1 MKMTTLC
8 YIEKEG
14 KYLMLHRVK
23 KHHDINAG
31 KWIGVGGHVENG
43 ETPEECLLREV
54 KEETGLVLTAY
65 RLRGLVTFLS
75 DVCEPELMCVFTAD
89 AFDGEMIECD
99 EGEVAGG
106 DPGIGKGT
114 VYRNLGI
121 LSEEG
126 SIRRIE
132 VPNGPDRFDF
142 TLRNHYHGRCVR
154 CGEVFDVDIDEMPGL
169 IERIRDPHGM
179 QFLSYDIM
187 FKAICPACQM
197 QE

>member
-31 KWIGVGGHVENG
+31 KWIGVGGHVEHG

-99 EGEVAGG
+99 EGELAWVEKSDVLALPTWEG
-106 DPGIGKGT
+106 DR
-114 VYRNLGI
+114 VFLERL
-121 LSEEG
+121 LSGDERFFSIKLRYEG
-126 SIRRIE
+126 DKLVEKKIT
-132 VPNGPDRFDF
+132 D
-142 TLRNHYHGRCVR
+142 Y
-154 CGEVFDVDIDEMPGL
+154 
-169 IERIRDPHGM
+169 
-179 QFLSYDIM
+179 
-187 FKAICPACQM
+187 
-197 QE
+197 

>member
-8 YIEKEG
+8 YIEQEG

-31 KWIGVGGHVENG
+31 KWIGVGGHVENS

-75 DVCEPELMCVFTAD
+75 DACEPELMCVFTAD

-99 EGEVAGG
+99 EGELAWVDKSEVLALPTWEG
-106 DPGIGKGT
+106 DH
-114 VYRNLGI
+114 VFLERL
-121 LSEEG
+121 LSGDERFFSIKLRYEG
-126 SIRRIE
+126 DKLVEKKIT
-132 VPNGPDRFDF
+132 D
-142 TLRNHYHGRCVR
+142 Y
-154 CGEVFDVDIDEMPGL
+154 
-169 IERIRDPHGM
+169 
-179 QFLSYDIM
+179 
-187 FKAICPACQM
+187 
-197 QE
+197 

>member
-99 EGEVAGG
+99 EGELAWVEKSDVLALPTWEG
-106 DPGIGKGT
+106 DRVFLERLLSGDERFFSIKLRYEIG
-114 VYRNLGI
+114 RA
-121 LSEEG
+121 SC
-126 SIRRIE
+126 R
-132 VPNGPDRFDF
+132 
-142 TLRNHYHGRCVR
+142 
-154 CGEVFDVDIDEMPGL
+154 
-169 IERIRDPHGM
+169 ERV
-179 QFLSYDIM
+179 
-187 FKAICPACQM
+187 
-197 QE
+197 

>member
-8 YIEKEG
+8 YIEKEE

-99 EGEVAGG
+99 EGELAWVEKSDVLALLTWEG
-106 DPGIGKGT
+106 DR
-114 VYRNLGI
+114 VFLERL
-121 LSEEG
+121 LSGDERFFSIKLRYEG
-126 SIRRIE
+126 DKLVEKKIT
-132 VPNGPDRFDF
+132 D
-142 TLRNHYHGRCVR
+142 Y
-154 CGEVFDVDIDEMPGL
+154 
-169 IERIRDPHGM
+169 
-179 QFLSYDIM
+179 
-187 FKAICPACQM
+187 
-197 QE
+197 

>member
-75 DVCEPELMCVFTAD
+75 DVGEPELMCVFTAD

-99 EGEVAGG
+99 EGELAWVEKSDVLALPTWEG
-106 DPGIGKGT
+106 DR
-114 VYRNLGI
+114 VFLERL
-121 LSEEG
+121 LSGDERFFSIKLRYEG
-126 SIRRIE
+126 DKLVEKKIT
-132 VPNGPDRFDF
+132 D
-142 TLRNHYHGRCVR
+142 Y
-154 CGEVFDVDIDEMPGL
+154 
-169 IERIRDPHGM
+169 
-179 QFLSYDIM
+179 
-187 FKAICPACQM
+187 
-197 QE
+197 

>member
-8 YIEKEG
+8 YIEQEG

-75 DVCEPELMCVFTAD
+75 DACEPELMCVFTAD

-99 EGEVAGG
+99 EGELAWVEKSDVLALPTWEG
-106 DPGIGKGT
+106 DR
-114 VYRNLGI
+114 VFLERL
-121 LSEEG
+121 LSGDGRFFSIKLRYEG
-126 SIRRIE
+126 DKLVEKKIT
-132 VPNGPDRFDF
+132 D
-142 TLRNHYHGRCVR
+142 Y
-154 CGEVFDVDIDEMPGL
+154 
-169 IERIRDPHGM
+169 
-179 QFLSYDIM
+179 
-187 FKAICPACQM
+187 
-197 QE
+197 

>member
-99 EGEVAGG
+99 EGELAWVEKSDVLALPTWEG
-106 DPGIGKGT
+106 DRVFLERLLSGDERFFSIKLRYKGDHLVEKKIT
-114 VYRNLGI
+114 DY
-121 LSEEG
+121 
-126 SIRRIE
+126 
-132 VPNGPDRFDF
+132 
-142 TLRNHYHGRCVR
+142 
-154 CGEVFDVDIDEMPGL
+154 
-169 IERIRDPHGM
+169 
-179 QFLSYDIM
+179 
-187 FKAICPACQM
+187 
-197 QE
+197 

>member
-8 YIEKEG
+8 YIEQEG

-54 KEETGLVLTAY
+54 KEETGLTLTAY

-89 AFDGEMIECD
+89 AFDGELIECD
-99 EGEVAGG
+99 EGELAWVEKSDVLGLPTWEG
-106 DPGIGKGT
+106 DR
-114 VYRNLGI
+114 VFLERL
-121 LSEEG
+121 LSGDERFFSIKLRYEG
-126 SIRRIE
+126 DKLVEKKIT
-132 VPNGPDRFDF
+132 D
-142 TLRNHYHGRCVR
+142 Y
-154 CGEVFDVDIDEMPGL
+154 
-169 IERIRDPHGM
+169 
-179 QFLSYDIM
+179 
-187 FKAICPACQM
+187 
-197 QE
+197 

>member
-54 KEETGLVLTAY
+54 KEETGLTLTAY

-99 EGEVAGG
+99 EGELAWVEKSDVLALPTWEG
-106 DPGIGKGT
+106 DR
-114 VYRNLGI
+114 VFLERL
-121 LSEEG
+121 LSGDERFFSIKLRYEG
-126 SIRRIE
+126 DKLVEKKIT
-132 VPNGPDRFDF
+132 D
-142 TLRNHYHGRCVR
+142 Y
-154 CGEVFDVDIDEMPGL
+154 
-169 IERIRDPHGM
+169 
-179 QFLSYDIM
+179 
-187 FKAICPACQM
+187 
-197 QE
+197 

>member
-54 KEETGLVLTAY
+54 KEETGLTLTAY

-75 DVCEPELMCVFTAD
+75 DACEAELMCVFTAD
-89 AFDGEMIECD
+89 AFDGELIECD
-99 EGEVAGG
+99 EGELAWVEKSDVLALPTWEG
-106 DPGIGKGT
+106 DR
-114 VYRNLGI
+114 VFLERL
-121 LSEEG
+121 LSGDERFFSIKLRYEG
-126 SIRRIE
+126 DKLVEKKIT
-132 VPNGPDRFDF
+132 D
-142 TLRNHYHGRCVR
+142 Y
-154 CGEVFDVDIDEMPGL
+154 
-169 IERIRDPHGM
+169 
-179 QFLSYDIM
+179 
-187 FKAICPACQM
+187 
-197 QE
+197 

>member
-54 KEETGLVLTAY
+54 KEETGLTLTAY
-65 RLRGLVTFLS
+65 HLRGLVTFLS

-89 AFDGEMIECD
+89 AFDGELIECD
-99 EGEVAGG
+99 EGELAWVEKSDVLGLPTWEG
-106 DPGIGKGT
+106 DR
-114 VYRNLGI
+114 VFLERL
-121 LSEEG
+121 LSGDERFFSIKLRYEG
-126 SIRRIE
+126 DKLVEKKIT
-132 VPNGPDRFDF
+132 D
-142 TLRNHYHGRCVR
+142 Y
-154 CGEVFDVDIDEMPGL
+154 
-169 IERIRDPHGM
+169 
-179 QFLSYDIM
+179 
-187 FKAICPACQM
+187 
-197 QE
+197 

>member
-8 YIEKEG
+8 YIEQEG

-75 DVCEPELMCVFTAD
+75 DACEPELMCVFTAD

-99 EGEVAGG
+99 EGELAWVDKSDVLALPTWEG
-106 DPGIGKGT
+106 DR
-114 VYRNLGI
+114 VFLERL
-121 LSEEG
+121 LSGDERFFSIKLRYEG
-126 SIRRIE
+126 DKLVEKKIT
-132 VPNGPDRFDF
+132 D
-142 TLRNHYHGRCVR
+142 Y
-154 CGEVFDVDIDEMPGL
+154 
-169 IERIRDPHGM
+169 
-179 QFLSYDIM
+179 
-187 FKAICPACQM
+187 
-197 QE
+197 

>member
-99 EGEVAGG
+99 EGELAWVEKSDILALPTWEG
-106 DPGIGKGT
+106 DR
-114 VYRNLGI
+114 VFLERL
-121 LSEEG
+121 LSGDERFFSIKLRYEG
-126 SIRRIE
+126 DKLVEKKIT
-132 VPNGPDRFDF
+132 D
-142 TLRNHYHGRCVR
+142 Y
-154 CGEVFDVDIDEMPGL
+154 
-169 IERIRDPHGM
+169 
-179 QFLSYDIM
+179 
-187 FKAICPACQM
+187 
-197 QE
+197 

>member
-1 MKMTTLC
+1 MTTLC

-54 KEETGLVLTAY
+54 KEETGLTLTAY

-75 DVCEPELMCVFTAD
+75 DACEPELMCVFTAD

-99 EGEVAGG
+99 EGELAWVEKSDVLALPTWEG
-106 DPGIGKGT
+106 DR
-114 VYRNLGI
+114 VFLERL
-121 LSEEG
+121 LSGDERFFSIKLRYEG
-126 SIRRIE
+126 DKLVEKKIT
-132 VPNGPDRFDF
+132 D
-142 TLRNHYHGRCVR
+142 Y
-154 CGEVFDVDIDEMPGL
+154 
-169 IERIRDPHGM
+169 
-179 QFLSYDIM
+179 
-187 FKAICPACQM
+187 
-197 QE
+197 

>member
-65 RLRGLVTFLS
+65 RLRGLVIFLS

-99 EGEVAGG
+99 EGELAWVEKSDVLALPTWEG
-106 DPGIGKGT
+106 DR
-114 VYRNLGI
+114 VFLERL
-121 LSEEG
+121 LSGDERFFSIKLRYEG
-126 SIRRIE
+126 DKLVEKKIT
-132 VPNGPDRFDF
+132 D
-142 TLRNHYHGRCVR
+142 Y
-154 CGEVFDVDIDEMPGL
+154 
-169 IERIRDPHGM
+169 
-179 QFLSYDIM
+179 
-187 FKAICPACQM
+187 
-197 QE
+197 

>member
-75 DVCEPELMCVFTAD
+75 DVCEPELMCVVTAD
-89 AFDGEMIECD
+89 ACDGEMIECD
-99 EGEVAGG
+99 EGELAWVEKSDVLALPTWEG
-106 DPGIGKGT
+106 DR
-114 VYRNLGI
+114 VFLELL
-121 LSEEG
+121 LSGDERFFSIKLRYEG
-126 SIRRIE
+126 DKLVEKKIT
-132 VPNGPDRFDF
+132 D
-142 TLRNHYHGRCVR
+142 Y
-154 CGEVFDVDIDEMPGL
+154 
-169 IERIRDPHGM
+169 
-179 QFLSYDIM
+179 
-187 FKAICPACQM
+187 
-197 QE
+197 

>member
-54 KEETGLVLTAY
+54 REETGLGLTAY

-89 AFDGEMIECD
+89 AFDGELIECD
-99 EGEVAGG
+99 EGELAWVEKSQTAVPISSSDAVDKRQAAASDTKLVECSEGTLHWVDKSTVLGLPTWEG
-106 DPGIGKGT
+106 DR
-114 VYRNLGI
+114 VFLERL
-121 LSEEG
+121 LSGDERFFSIKLRYEG
-126 SIRRIE
+126 
-132 VPNGPDRFDF
+132 DRLVEKKITD
-142 TLRNHYHGRCVR
+142 Y
-154 CGEVFDVDIDEMPGL
+154 
-169 IERIRDPHGM
+169 
-179 QFLSYDIM
+179 
-187 FKAICPACQM
+187 
-197 QE
+197 

>member
-99 EGEVAGG
+99 EGELAWVEKSDVLALPTWEG
-106 DPGIGKGT
+106 DR
-114 VYRNLGI
+114 VFLELL
-121 LSEEG
+121 LSGDERFFSIKLRYEG
-126 SIRRIE
+126 DKLVEKKIT
-132 VPNGPDRFDF
+132 D
-142 TLRNHYHGRCVR
+142 Y
-154 CGEVFDVDIDEMPGL
+154 
-169 IERIRDPHGM
+169 
-179 QFLSYDIM
+179 
-187 FKAICPACQM
+187 
-197 QE
+197 

>member
-89 AFDGEMIECD
+89 AFDGELIECD
-99 EGEVAGG
+99 EGELAWVEKSDVLALPTWEG
-106 DPGIGKGT
+106 DR
-114 VYRNLGI
+114 VFLERL
-121 LSEEG
+121 LSGDERFFSIKLRYEG
-126 SIRRIE
+126 DKLVEKKIT
-132 VPNGPDRFDF
+132 D
-142 TLRNHYHGRCVR
+142 Y
-154 CGEVFDVDIDEMPGL
+154 
-169 IERIRDPHGM
+169 
-179 QFLSYDIM
+179 
-187 FKAICPACQM
+187 
-197 QE
+197 

>member
-65 RLRGLVTFLS
+65 RLRGLGTFLS

-99 EGEVAGG
+99 EGELAWVEKSDVLALPTWEG
-106 DPGIGKGT
+106 DR
-114 VYRNLGI
+114 VFLERL
-121 LSEEG
+121 LSGDERFFSIKLRYEG
-126 SIRRIE
+126 DKLVEKKIT
-132 VPNGPDRFDF
+132 D
-142 TLRNHYHGRCVR
+142 Y
-154 CGEVFDVDIDEMPGL
+154 
-169 IERIRDPHGM
+169 
-179 QFLSYDIM
+179 
-187 FKAICPACQM
+187 
-197 QE
+197 

>member
-75 DVCEPELMCVFTAD
+75 DTCEPELMCVFTAD

-99 EGEVAGG
+99 EGELAWVEKSEVLALPTWEG
-106 DPGIGKGT
+106 DR
-114 VYRNLGI
+114 VFLERL
-121 LSEEG
+121 LSGDERFFSIKLRYEG
-126 SIRRIE
+126 DKLVEKKIT
-132 VPNGPDRFDF
+132 D
-142 TLRNHYHGRCVR
+142 Y
-154 CGEVFDVDIDEMPGL
+154 
-169 IERIRDPHGM
+169 
-179 QFLSYDIM
+179 
-187 FKAICPACQM
+187 
-197 QE
+197 

>member
-8 YIEKEG
+8 YIEQEG

-31 KWIGVGGHVENG
+31 KWIGVGGHVKNS

-75 DVCEPELMCVFTAD
+75 DACEPELMCVFTAD

-99 EGEVAGG
+99 EGELAWVEKSDVLALPTWEG
-106 DPGIGKGT
+106 DR
-114 VYRNLGI
+114 VFLERL
-121 LSEEG
+121 LSGDERFFSIKLRYEG
-126 SIRRIE
+126 DKLVEKKIT
-132 VPNGPDRFDF
+132 D
-142 TLRNHYHGRCVR
+142 Y
-154 CGEVFDVDIDEMPGL
+154 
-169 IERIRDPHGM
+169 
-179 QFLSYDIM
+179 
-187 FKAICPACQM
+187 
-197 QE
+197 

>member
-23 KHHDINAG
+23 KRHDINAG

-54 KEETGLVLTAY
+54 KEETGLRLTAY

-89 AFDGEMIECD
+89 AFDGEIIECD
-99 EGEVAGG
+99 EGELAWVEKSDVLALPTWEG
-106 DPGIGKGT
+106 DR
-114 VYRNLGI
+114 VFLERL
-121 LSEEG
+121 LSGDERFFSIKLRYEG
-126 SIRRIE
+126 DKLVEKKIT
-132 VPNGPDRFDF
+132 D
-142 TLRNHYHGRCVR
+142 Y
-154 CGEVFDVDIDEMPGL
+154 
-169 IERIRDPHGM
+169 
-179 QFLSYDIM
+179 
-187 FKAICPACQM
+187 
-197 QE
+197 

>member
-23 KHHDINAG
+23 KYHDINAG

-54 KEETGLVLTAY
+54 KEETGLTLTAY

-89 AFDGEMIECD
+89 AFDGELIECD
-99 EGEVAGG
+99 EGELAWVEKSDVLGLPTWEG
-106 DPGIGKGT
+106 DR
-114 VYRNLGI
+114 VFLERL
-121 LSEEG
+121 LSGDERFFSIKLRYEG
-126 SIRRIE
+126 
-132 VPNGPDRFDF
+132 DRLVEKKVTD
-142 TLRNHYHGRCVR
+142 Y
-154 CGEVFDVDIDEMPGL
+154 
-169 IERIRDPHGM
+169 
-179 QFLSYDIM
+179 
-187 FKAICPACQM
+187 
-197 QE
+197 

>member
-54 KEETGLVLTAY
+54 KEETGLTLTAY

-75 DVCEPELMCVFTAD
+75 DECEPELMCVFTAD
-89 AFDGEMIECD
+89 AFDGELIECD
-99 EGEVAGG
+99 EGELAWVEKSDVLGLPTWEG
-106 DPGIGKGT
+106 DR
-114 VYRNLGI
+114 VFLERL
-121 LSEEG
+121 LSGDERFFSIKLRYEG
-126 SIRRIE
+126 
-132 VPNGPDRFDF
+132 DRLVEKKITD
-142 TLRNHYHGRCVR
+142 Y
-154 CGEVFDVDIDEMPGL
+154 
-169 IERIRDPHGM
+169 
-179 QFLSYDIM
+179 
-187 FKAICPACQM
+187 
-197 QE
+197 

>member
-54 KEETGLVLTAY
+54 KEETGLELTAY

-89 AFDGEMIECD
+89 AFDGELIECD
-99 EGEVAGG
+99 EGELAWVEKSDVLGLPTWEG
-106 DPGIGKGT
+106 DR
-114 VYRNLGI
+114 VFLERL
-121 LSEEG
+121 LSGDERFFSIKLRYEG
-126 SIRRIE
+126 DKLVEKKIT
-132 VPNGPDRFDF
+132 D
-142 TLRNHYHGRCVR
+142 Y
-154 CGEVFDVDIDEMPGL
+154 
-169 IERIRDPHGM
+169 
-179 QFLSYDIM
+179 
-187 FKAICPACQM
+187 
-197 QE
+197 

>member
-1 MKMTTLC
+1 MEITTLC
-8 YIEKEG
+8 YIEKDE

-99 EGEVAGG
+99 EGELAWVEKSDVLALPTWEG
-106 DPGIGKGT
+106 DR
-114 VYRNLGI
+114 VFLERL
-121 LSEEG
+121 LSG
-126 SIRRIE
+126 D
-132 VPNGPDRFDF
+132 DRFF
-142 TLRNHYHGRCVR
+142 SIKLRYEGDKLV
-154 CGEVFDVDIDEMPGL
+154 EKKITD
-169 IERIRDPHGM
+169 
-179 QFLSYDIM
+179 Y
-187 FKAICPACQM
+187 
-197 QE
+197 

>member
-75 DVCEPELMCVFTAD
+75 DVCEPELMCVFTAN

-99 EGEVAGG
+99 EGELAWVEKSEVLALPTWEG
-106 DPGIGKGT
+106 DR
-114 VYRNLGI
+114 VFLERL
-121 LSEEG
+121 LSGDERFFSIKLRYEG
-126 SIRRIE
+126 DKLVEKKIT
-132 VPNGPDRFDF
+132 D
-142 TLRNHYHGRCVR
+142 Y
-154 CGEVFDVDIDEMPGL
+154 
-169 IERIRDPHGM
+169 
-179 QFLSYDIM
+179 
-187 FKAICPACQM
+187 
-197 QE
+197 

>member
-75 DVCEPELMCVFTAD
+75 DVCDPELMCVFTAD
-89 AFDGEMIECD
+89 AFDGELIECD
-99 EGEVAGG
+99 EGELAWVEKSDVLALPTWEG
-106 DPGIGKGT
+106 DR
-114 VYRNLGI
+114 VFLERL
-121 LSEEG
+121 LSGDERFFSIKLRYEG
-126 SIRRIE
+126 DKLVEKKIT
-132 VPNGPDRFDF
+132 D
-142 TLRNHYHGRCVR
+142 Y
-154 CGEVFDVDIDEMPGL
+154 
-169 IERIRDPHGM
+169 
-179 QFLSYDIM
+179 
-187 FKAICPACQM
+187 
-197 QE
+197 